1 MLAAVVSERLR
12 SLIPPSL
19 LYGEI
24 FPSLMKWSPKASRN
38 TVLKPL
44 LGKHLSLI
52 ISFRG
57 LLFFLLLEVRK
68 EAQTEREAA

>member
-1 MLAAVVSERLR
+1 MAAVVSERLR

-44 LGKHLSLI
+44 LRKHLSFI
-52 ISFRG
+52 ISFGG